1 MKEKIKGFFKT
12 AVQFILNPRLLL
24 CFGIGWMIT
33 NGWSYVLLGLGTWF
47 ENEWMIGIASAY
59 LAFLWLPVSPEKL
72 VTVAI
77 AMTLLRW
84 LFPHDKKTLGILKKT
99 YGDLKQTFRLKKQQ
113 RQEKKQHQA
122 NCPTEEGSDTP

>member
-1 MKEKIKGFFKT
+1 M
-12 AVQFILNPRLLL
+12 
-24 CFGIGWMIT
+24 
-33 NGWSYVLLGLGTWF
+33 
-47 ENEWMIGIASAY
+47 
-59 LAFLWLPVSPEKL
+59 
-72 VTVAI
+72 TVAI
-77 AMTLLRW
+77 AITLLRW